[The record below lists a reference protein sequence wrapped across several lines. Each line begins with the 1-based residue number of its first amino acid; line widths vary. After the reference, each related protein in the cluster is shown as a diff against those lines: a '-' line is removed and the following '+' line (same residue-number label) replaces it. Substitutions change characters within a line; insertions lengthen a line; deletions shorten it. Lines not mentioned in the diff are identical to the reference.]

1 MTRGAIAL
9 FVFVAG
15 ATVSFADEI
24 YTWTD
29 ANGITHFSGAPPA
42 TQENAETIIVE
53 PTPAA
58 ADPAKAHA
66 QRMRQLNLQLEAIRA
81 LRSTQ
86 NPIRGTSSRS
96 AAAGHGMSDQE
107 YQQAKQAIR
116 SAWQRKEIGKAREGA
131 LYLDLE
137 RKRFG
142 LSSNQ
147 SELAKTI
154 MSSGQITGPAR
165 TIDGD
170 TLDIGDTRIRLYGID
185 AVEKSQL
192 CSGAFRQWPCGQQA
206 TSALTDRIGTSTI
219 ECRSRD
225 RDKNDRIV
233 AVCYAG
239 REDLNAW
246 MVSEGWAVAYT
257 RYSSDY
263 VEQEKEART
272 FKRNIWSGEFVTPET
287 YRHQ

>member
-1 MTRGAIAL
+1 MTRRAL
-9 FVFVAG
+9 ALLVFAVT

-29 ANGITHFSGAPPA
+29 ANGITHFSDIPPA
-42 TQENAETIIVE
+42 TQQNARTIVVE
-53 PTPAA
+53 PTPGA
-58 ADPAKAHA
+58 ADPAKARA
-66 QRMRQLNLQLEAIRA
+66 LTMQKLNLQLEALQA
-81 LRSTQ
+81 LRRAQ
-86 NPIRGTSSRS
+86 NPPRSHSSQS
-96 AAAGHGMSDQE
+96 MSDEE
-107 YQQAKQAIR
+107 YQRAKEAIQ
-116 SAWQRKEIGKAREGA
+116 SAWRRKEISKAREAA

-137 RKRFG
+137 RKRLG

-147 SELAKTI
+147 SGLANT
-154 MSSGQITGPAR
+154 MTSSPGQISGRAR

-170 TLDIGDTRIRLYGID
+170 TLDVGDIRVRLHGID
-185 AVEKSQL
+185 AVEKSQH

-206 TSALTDRIGTSTI
+206 ASALTDRIGASTI
-219 ECRSRD
+219 DCRSRD
-225 RDKNDRIV
+225 RDKHDRIV

-263 VEQEKEART
+263 VEQEEEART
-272 FKRNIWSGEFVTPET
+272 FKRNIWSGTFVTPET